1 MTDNKP
7 TNAAIERMC
16 VKLFGCTSEEL
27 NPDDRAD
34 ARLDACTALEDLTGL
49 LISGSDRS

>member
-1 MTDNKP
+1 MTDNKV
-7 TNAAIERMC
+7 TNAAIERMV
-16 VKLFGCTSEEL
+16 VKMVGCTSSEL

-34 ARLDACTALEDLTGL
+34 ARADALTTI